1 MSDYIPVRS
10 GAFLLP
16 EEKMMEVW
24 PVVACDQYTAE
35 PEYWQK
41 ADANVGESP
50 SALRLILP
58 EAYLHEDGG
67 RIQTIHKTMRE
78 YLDTHIFARCV
89 NGMVLLERTTE
100 SGVRVGIVLTVDL
113 EEYDYTKGAKPQ
125 IRPTEGTVTE
135 RIPPRLRV
143 REGAPVELSHVLLLI
158 DDPERTVIEP
168 LYEKRDTL
176 PLLYDMELMLGGGH
190 VRGWALYEGKDTEAI
205 TRNLGALKARI
216 TDDSPLIAVGDGNH
230 SLATARAHWLKV
242 RETLTEEQRKNH
254 PARFA
259 MAELENLHSEALIFE
274 PIHRFVF
281 DKSADEVLA
290 MLEGA
295 CETDGDC
302 DALIVGADRDI
313 RVRFD
318 NPLHPLP
325 VGAVQMLLDRHPD
338 TKIDYIHGEE
348 SVRELTAKGLGTGI
362 LLPAMDKALLFPAVA
377 EGGVLPRKT
386 FSMGEAH
393 EKRYYLEAREIL

>member
-1 MSDYIPVRS
+1 MADYIPVHS
-10 GAFLLP
+10 GDFLLP
-16 EEKMMEVW
+16 DEKKMEVW

-41 ADANVGESP
+41 AEKIVGDAP

-67 RIQTIHKTMRE
+67 RIKTIHKTMGE
-78 YLDTHIFARCV
+78 YIDTGIFARCV

-100 SGVRVGIVLTVDL
+100 SGVRVGVVLTVDL

-158 DDPERTVIEP
+158 DDPARTVIEP
-168 LYEKRDTL
+168 LYAKRDSL
-176 PLLYDMELMLGGGH
+176 PQLYDTELMLGGGH
-190 VRGWALYEGKDTEAI
+190 VRGWALYEGEDTEAI
-205 TRNLGALKARI
+205 RRNLSALKAKI

-242 RETLTEEQRKNH
+242 RETLTEEERRVH

-281 DKSADEVLA
+281 DKTAEDVLA

-295 CETDGDC
+295 RETDGAY

-313 RVRFD
+313 PVKFD
-318 NPLHPLP
+318 SPLHSLP
-325 VGAVQMLLDRHPD
+325 VGTVQMLLDKNPD
-338 TKIDYIHGEE
+338 VKIDYIHGEG

-377 EGGVLPRKT
+377 AGGVLPRKT

-393 EKRYYLEAREIL
+393 EKRYYLEARKIL